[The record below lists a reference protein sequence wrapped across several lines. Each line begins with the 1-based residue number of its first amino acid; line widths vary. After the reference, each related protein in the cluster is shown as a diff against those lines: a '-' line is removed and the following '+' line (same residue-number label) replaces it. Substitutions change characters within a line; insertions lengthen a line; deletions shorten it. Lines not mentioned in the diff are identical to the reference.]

1 MDPTAE
7 ERFTRIYEAHYLAV
21 LAYCARRVDRSEAED
36 AASETF
42 SVLWRKIDTIDPA
55 HPLPWLYRVAYGA
68 VRNRRRGTRRRSSLR
83 SKLAGVRAEGI
94 DGADVVVVRNDQDR
108 RVLDAVSRLR
118 ERDQEVL
125 RLSIWEELSAPEV
138 AETLGCSV
146 SAAEQRLHR
155 AKRRLAQK
163 LSSVSLRSTP
173 SNVSLENGGAS

>member
-42 SVLWRKIDTIDPA
+42 SVLWRKIDTIDPE
-55 HPLPWLYRVAYGA
+55 HPLPWLYRVAHGA
-68 VRNRRRGTRRRSSLR
+68 VRNRRRGARRRSSLR
-83 SKLAGVRAEGI
+83 SKLAGVEREAT
-94 DGADVVVVRNDQDR
+94 DGADMVVVRNDQDR
-108 RVLDAVSRLR
+108 QVLDAVSRLR

-125 RLSIWEELSAPEV
+125 RLSIWEELSAPDI
-138 AETLGCSV
+138 AATLGCSV

-163 LSSVSLRSTP
+163 LSSVSLRSAP